1 MGFNVGRPN
10 TVQLENDRTDNFL
23 RNIRNNLKDT
33 TQMVSLWRRG
43 RCFFCVWK
51 GIEIRASP
59 GCLGFIHKSM

>member
-33 TQMVSLWRRG
+33 TQMVSLGRRG
-43 RCFFCVWK
+43 GGV
-51 GIEIRASP
+51 AS
-59 GCLGFIHKSM
+59 GVAVCLLPLMQSYHYGLKN